1 MAFAIDGL
9 VSGLDTTTMISQL
22 MQLEARPQTLLKD
35 KVSSTQS
42 LVTALQQLN
51 TRVASLGSIADKTAA
66 AGALDLYKASSSS
79 DKVTAT
85 AGTGAAAGSIDIKVD
100 QIAQAQI
107 SVSALVSAWPEE
119 ATMVTLALKDGWV
132 EVDTSGKTLDE
143 VVAAIN
149 AKDAGVTAM
158 KVAAGTDGS
167 GNAQYRLQFS
177 ATGTGAAGSFK
188 VYQGTGAQVDAGNA
202 VDLLAQP
209 GAVQIREAKDAQVT
223 LWAGTDAAKSL
234 TSSTNTFTDLLPGV
248 DVTVSAASTDPVTVS
263 VARDQTGT
271 TKMAKDLVDGLAG
284 LFTYISTNSAVS
296 TSTSSG
302 TSTTKGGVF
311 TGDSSVRDI
320 EQNILRAATDPV
332 DARSPS
338 EIGISISKDGSVE
351 FDAEKFGKALADN
364 PAWAQKVLQEIASRV
379 STAAKNASDKYE
391 GAITLRIQGQES
403 LVKELNQQ
411 VTDWDRRLELRK
423 ATLESTW
430 SALEVRLSNLQSQG
444 SWLTSQ
450 LGSLSTGT
458 GSTTS

>member
-42 LVTALQQLN
+42 LVSSLQQLN
-51 TRVASLGSIADKTAA
+51 TRVASLGSTAEKTAK

-100 QIAQAQI
+100 QLAQAQV
-107 SVSALVSAWPEE
+107 SVSALMSDWPED
-119 ATMVTLALKDGWV
+119 ANVLTIALKDGHI
-132 EVDTSGKTLDE
+132 EVDTDGRTLDE
-143 VVAAIN
+143 VAAAIN

-167 GNAQYRLQFS
+167 GNPQYRLQFS
-177 ATGTGAAGSFK
+177 ATEAGSAGSFQI
-188 VYQGTGAQVDAGNA
+188 YQGTGAQVDAETA

-209 GAVQIREAKDAQVT
+209 GAAQIKAAQDAKVT
-223 LWAGTDAAKSL
+223 LWAGTDAAKTIS
-234 TSSTNTFTDLLPGV
+234 SSTNTFTALLPGV
-248 DVTVSAASTDPVTVS
+248 DVTVSAVSSDPVTVS
-263 VARDQTGT
+263 VARDQAAT
-271 TKMAKDLVDGLAG
+271 TKVAKDLVDGLAG

-302 TSTTKGGVF
+302 TSTATGGIF

-320 EQNILRAATDPV
+320 EQNILKAATDPV
-332 DARSPS
+332 DGRSPS
-338 EIGISISKDGSVE
+338 EIGISITRDGSVE

-364 PAWAQKVLQEIASRV
+364 PAWTQKVVQEIASRV

-411 VTDWDRRLELRK
+411 VSDWDRRLELRK
-423 ATLESTW
+423 STLESTW
-430 SALEVRLSNLQSQG
+430 SALEVQLSNLQSQQ

-458 GSTTS
+458 GSTKS